1 MHKIKKIASDK
12 SPKNSYQILAFSP
25 LKVGFLFLN
34 SKVKG
39 SSKT

>member
-1 MHKIKKIASDK
+1 MTKVLKIVIK
-12 SPKNSYQILAFSP
+12 ILAFSP